1 MQDIVPYPET
11 PEEFDPWVNYIAK
24 RLFAPMFKL
33 FTDHITPTFIDM
45 VDRVI
50 ERRVAKFINI
60 TFTVK
65 QVAEIFG
72 ESEETIYKWHQRKK
86 LVFRKVEGRMVISL
100 REINEQ
106 LAKQKKRTL

>member
-1 MQDIVPYPET
+1 MQNLIPYPET
-11 PEEFDPWVNYIAK
+11 PEKVEPWLDFLSK
-24 RLFAPMFKL
+24 RLFGRMFKL
-33 FTDHITPTFIDM
+33 FTDYITPHFIDM

-106 LAKQKKRTL
+106 LTKQKKRTL